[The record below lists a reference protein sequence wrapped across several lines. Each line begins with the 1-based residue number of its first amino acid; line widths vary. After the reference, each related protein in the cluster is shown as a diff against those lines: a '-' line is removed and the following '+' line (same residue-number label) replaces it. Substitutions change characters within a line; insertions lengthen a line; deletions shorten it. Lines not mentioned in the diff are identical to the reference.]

1 MRSEDGFIAASVR
14 SEGCV
19 QVAENDNDVMS
30 CKGSNEVCE
39 GVVEVCE
46 GVVELVFVC
55 MDVAVGGCIA
65 GDHLQMA
72 MAVLEGGS

>member
-1 MRSEDGFIAASVR
+1 MRSEDGFIAASVS

-30 CKGSNEVCE
+30 RKGSN
-39 GVVEVCE
+39 EVCE

-55 MDVAVGGCIA
+55 IDVAVGGCIA
-65 GDHLQMA
+65 DDHLLTA
-72 MAVLEGGS
+72 MAVLEGGSE

>member
-19 QVAENDNDVMS
+19 QVAENNNDVMS
-30 CKGSNEVCE
+30 RKGSN
-39 GVVEVCE
+39 EVCE

-55 MDVAVGGCIA
+55 IDVAVGGCIA
-65 GDHLQMA
+65 GDHLQTA
-72 MAVLEGGS
+72 MAVHEGGSE